1 MRLSYLLAAGLVAAT
16 ALAGCNSTPLTPLG
30 DTLQATTNDLS
41 PEIGSN
47 KVDILWMIDSSGSM
61 RDEQAELALR
71 FADFITAL
79 IEIGADFQIAVVT
92 TDIAD
97 RNQRG
102 RMQSNLGCVG
112 RSAVDPALIAS
123 CESLQLSR
131 PYLEYSSY
139 TDSQGVIDATRL
151 ERDFRCLASVGV
163 CGDANEAGIETV
175 LRAFSPELLS
185 TVNAGFLRDDAYL
198 AVIFLT
204 DEDDCSFNGAATAF
218 SDADCYASDR
228 RDLMIDVQQAY
239 DQLIALKGGD
249 ATRVLLAGIIGPDG
263 GRDIPTREEINRP
276 PAQGGGVPIS
286 CNYQRGDGEV
296 QDAKD
301 GRRYRDLIRLA
312 GERGIEESICEADF
326 RNALRKIGQVLR
338 DNLDVNCLQRQPATC
353 ATDRDCNPGV
363 ACINPGDPAV
373 GSKFCADFELY
384 LEVNSPSSPGV
395 FTEYPGPGPAGQ
407 STPDPGARYLVDFD
421 ATNCAR
427 GVAFSFEDG
436 ARPSQGAR
444 YRAAYPLRVDVVTAD
459 QVTRPAAE

>member
-16 ALAGCNSTPLTPLG
+16 ALAGCNATPLTPLG

-71 FADFITAL
+71 FADFINAL
-79 IEIGADFQIAVVT
+79 IDIGADFQIAVVT

-102 RMQSNLGCVG
+102 RMQSGLGCVG
-112 RSAVDPALIAS
+112 RGVPIDPALVAS
-123 CESLQLSR
+123 CEGVQLDR

-139 TDSQGVIDATRL
+139 TDAQGVIDASRL
-151 ERDFRCLASVGV
+151 ERDFRCLASVGT
-163 CGDANEAGIETV
+163 CGDPNEAGIETV
-175 LRAFSPELLS
+175 LRALSPELLS
-185 TVNAGFLRDDAYL
+185 TVNSGFLRDDAYL
-198 AVIFLT
+198 AVLFLT

-218 SDADCYASDR
+218 SDADCYATDR
-228 RDLMIDVQQAY
+228 RDLMIDVDRAY
-239 DQLIALKGGD
+239 EQLIALKGGD

-263 GRDIPTREEINRP
+263 GREIPTREEVNVN
-276 PAQGGGVPIS
+276 GVPIS
-286 CNYQRGDGEV
+286 CNYQRGDGEI
-296 QDAKD
+296 QNAKD

-353 ATDRDCNPGV
+353 VTDRDCNPGV

-384 LEVNSPSSPGV
+384 LEVNSPDSPGV
-395 FTEYPGPGPAGQ
+395 FTEYAGPGAAGQ
-407 STPDPGARYLVDFD
+407 STPDAGARYLVDYD

-444 YRAAYPLRVDVVTAD
+444 YRASYPLRIDVVTAD
-459 QVTRPAAE
+459 QVTTPPAE